1 MYDNTTH
8 HAGGWSLATKLDE
21 SWLESQVRR
30 GHRNAFGRKGRL
42 TPGVAEILLSRNPG
56 NRGISRHV
64 VDRMVRDIQAGAWV
78 ENGETIII
86 SDTGELNDGQHR
98 CMAVVQARKAI
109 VTAFWFGV
117 SRDSRLTVDVGR
129 ARTTQG
135 FLEMLGAERAEILAP
150 CCNWLFQMDRRG
162 TIGPGTGS
170 APTKQEQLRYWEEH
184 PELAESVAFVD
195 QAGAARVGGRS
206 ILATAHHLLARVD
219 RREADQFIAKLIRG
233 DGLRVDEPVHRA
245 REALIDIQSGRS
257 TPARRSPAG
266 RLEIIVRAWNH
277 HRGGNSPS
285 KINVTGKIPQPR

>member
-1 MYDNTTH
+1 MYDNTTR

-30 GHRNAFGRKGRL
+30 GHRNAFGRQGRL

-129 ARTTQG
+129 TRTTQS
-135 FLEMLGAERAEILAP
+135 FLEMLGAEQAKLLAP
-150 CCNWLFQMDRRG
+150 CCNWLQQIERYG
-162 TIGPGTGS
+162 TVAPGSGFTPS
-170 APTKQEQLRYWEEH
+170 KQEQLRYWEQH
-184 PELAESVAFVD
+184 PDLAESVAFVD
-195 QAGAARVGGRS
+195 RSSARRIGSRAV
-206 ILATAHHLLARVD
+206 LATAHYLLAKVD
-219 RREADQFIAKLIRG
+219 RKEADRFFEQLI
-233 DGLRVDEPVHRA
+233 DGGAPVHEPVHKA
-245 REALIDIQSGRS
+245 REVLIDIQSGRS
-257 TPARRSPAG
+257 TPARRSVAG